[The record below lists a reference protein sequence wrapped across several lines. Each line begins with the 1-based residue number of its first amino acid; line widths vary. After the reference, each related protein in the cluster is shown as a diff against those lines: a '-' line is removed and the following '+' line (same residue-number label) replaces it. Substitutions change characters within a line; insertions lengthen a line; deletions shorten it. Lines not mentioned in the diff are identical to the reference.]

1 MSKKWIDIS
10 VPNYQGM
17 VHWPGDPAFETKRV
31 KSIDR
36 GDVCNLTHIYLS
48 AHTGT
53 HMDAP
58 LHFIKNGRAMEAFP
72 PDSTIGKARV
82 IEIKD
87 PVCIRPEE
95 LIPHKLKRGERT
107 VRELVVFNEEEI
119 TDEKIMARQRKLVN
133 QIDAVRVAHDEALKL
148 EEKFGD
154 VAKADKKKYRKA
166 KWAAMRAQIE
176 LSQKIRDIEFTESV
190 KRRLIDEMKEA
201 VEGVKDVQR
210 EIEALVDYMQAKIV
224 GRGPITREECFETLG
239 ERVRSC
245 ADYPAR

>member
-36 GDVCNLTHIYLS
+36 GDVCNLTHISLS

-95 LIPHKLKRGERT
+95 LIPHKLKRGERILFKTRNSRRSWKTPAFDEDFIYISKEAAQHMVDRGVMT
-107 VRELVVFNEEEI
+107 VGVDYLSVGGFKKDGIETHQILLGAEVWIVEGLNLA
-119 TDEKIMARQRKLVN
+119 KIKPGTYEFVCLP
-133 QIDAVRVAHDEALKL
+133 LKL
-148 EEKFGD
+148 LG
-154 VAKADKKKYRKA
+154 ADGA
-166 KWAAMRAQIE
+166 
-176 LSQKIRDIEFTESV
+176 
-190 KRRLIDEMKEA
+190 
-201 VEGVKDVQR
+201 
-210 EIEALVDYMQAKIV
+210 
-224 GRGPITREECFETLG
+224 
-239 ERVRSC
+239 
-245 ADYPAR
+245 PARALLR